1 VDPLLE
7 RGEQLAALESVVEA
21 ARDGRGRLVLV
32 AGEAG
37 IGKTS
42 LVRALRGRLDGRAAF
57 LVGAC
62 EPLSVPVP
70 LAPLRELVGSESS
83 AAQGDDALAFAQE
96 VLGGLRARAPAVA
109 VLEDAHWA
117 DPATVDVLRLLARRV
132 EDAGVVVIVT
142 YRDDELAVNPALAML
157 VGDLVTSP
165 AATRMA
171 LEPLSHAAVSS
182 LAGPT
187 HVDADGLWRL
197 TGGNPFLVVEAL
209 AARDGLPSSV
219 RDATLARVGRLGS
232 VARGVVDAAAV
243 IGQRVPLDLLAAV
256 APDTS
261 EAVEEALA
269 RGVLTDDG
277 ATLGFRHEL
286 IRQAIESAISAPRRA
301 TLHAAV
307 VAALAQRAPATES
320 ARLAHHAELAGL
332 TDEAGRYAAL
342 AAQDAERIGALREA
356 ALQLD
361 RALRLRADLPAQ
373 ERFEL
378 LLRFS
383 RAANFS
389 SRMQDAHA
397 AAEEALALA
406 ERSLDAR
413 ARGRA
418 LNLLAAAL
426 WSLDQVEEARA
437 AARSAIA
444 ALEPT
449 SDLAELARA
458 HAAFVRI
465 EAVAFDPATAIGA
478 AERALELADQARVED
493 VRVDA
498 TISLAVAKGYRGEPD
513 ALELLAAARADAM
526 RAGLHIQVVRSY
538 VNALSVAADA
548 RAHATI
554 DALAPEAFALFDE
567 RELRTPGGYTMV
579 VVARSALDRGR
590 WDAAL
595 ERADRSRTSWHGGAA
610 LADMVEALVRLRR
623 GVEGGGALLG
633 GASESLAR
641 VPDGARHGL
650 VRVALAEAAWLADDR
665 AGMREQALAGRSGA
679 HADQFARSSGEL
691 ALWAA
696 RAGATVELPPRLHE
710 PVRRELEGDWRGAI
724 DAWRA
729 LDAPYEAALAA
740 LPGDERA
747 ARNAVAALQRRG
759 ASAAARAFA
768 RDRAQHGA
776 AALRG
781 PRRSTLA
788 NAAGLTRREQEVLEH
803 VAAGAT
809 NADIARALHLSH
821 RTVEHHV
828 SAILAKLGATTR
840 TAAVDAAR
848 AAGVL
853 SGETR

>member
-1 VDPLLE
+1 MDPLLE
-7 RGEQLAALESVVEA
+7 RGEQLAALQSIVEA
-21 ARDGRGRLVLV
+21 ARGGRGELVLV

-42 LVRALRGRLDGRAAF
+42 LVRALRALLGERTAF
-57 LVGAC
+57 LLGAC
-62 EPLSVPVP
+62 EPLSVPIP
-70 LAPLRELVGSESS
+70 LAPLRELVGAS
-83 AAQGDDALAFAQE
+83 ASQGEDSLAFAQS
-96 VLGGLRARAPAVA
+96 VLGALRALAPAVA

-132 EDAGVVVIVT
+132 EDAGVVLIVT

-165 AATRMA
+165 AARRMP
-171 LEPLSHAAVSS
+171 LGPLSPAAVTS
-182 LAGPT
+182 LAGST
-187 HVDADGLWRL
+187 NVDADGLWRL

-219 RDATLARVGRLGS
+219 RDATLARVGRLGA
-232 VARGVVDAAAV
+232 VARGAVDAAAV
-243 IGQRVPLDLLAAV
+243 IGQRVPLDLLTAV
-256 APDTS
+256 APGAADG
-261 EAVEEALA
+261 VDEALA

-301 TLHAAV
+301 TLHGAV
-307 VAALAQRAPATES
+307 VAALARMSPATEP

-332 TDEAGRYAAL
+332 AGEASRYAAL
-342 AAQDAERIGALREA
+342 AAQDAERVGALREA

-361 RALRLRADLPAQ
+361 RALRLRADLPAD

-406 ERSLDAR
+406 ERELDAR

-426 WSLDQVEEARA
+426 WSLDQLEEARA

-449 SDLAELARA
+449 ADIAELARA
-458 HAAFVRI
+458 HAAFVRV
-465 EAVAFDPATAIGA
+465 EAVAFDPAVAIGA
-478 AERALELADQARVED
+478 ADRALELADRAQAQD
-493 VRVDA
+493 ARVDA
-498 TISLAVAKGYRGEPD
+498 TISLAVAKGYRGEPG
-513 ALELLAAARADAM
+513 ALELLAAARADAV

-548 RAHATI
+548 RDHITV
-554 DALAPEAFALFDE
+554 DALAPEALALFDE
-567 RELRTPGGYTMV
+567 RELRTPSGYTMV
-579 VVARSALDRGR
+579 VVARSLLDRGR

-595 ERADRSRTSWHGGAA
+595 EHAERSRRSWHGGIA
-610 LADMVEALVRLRR
+610 LGDMVEALARLRR
-623 GVEGGGALLG
+623 GIEGGDELLAGAAAALV
-633 GASESLAR
+633 S
-641 VPDGARHGL
+641 VPEGARHGL
-650 VRVALAEAAWLADDR
+650 VRAALAEAAWLHDDR
-665 AGMREQALAGRSGA
+665 VGMREHALAGLRSA
-679 HADQFARSSGEL
+679 HADQFARSAGEL
-691 ALWAA
+691 ALWAS
-696 RAGATVELPPRLHE
+696 RAGAPVEPPARMHD

-740 LPGDERA
+740 LPGGERA
-747 ARNAVAALQRRG
+747 AREAVAALQRLG
-759 ASAAARAFA
+759 APAAARAFA
-768 RDRAQHGA
+768 RDRALHGA
-776 AALRG
+776 SALRG

-853 SGETR
+853 SRERT